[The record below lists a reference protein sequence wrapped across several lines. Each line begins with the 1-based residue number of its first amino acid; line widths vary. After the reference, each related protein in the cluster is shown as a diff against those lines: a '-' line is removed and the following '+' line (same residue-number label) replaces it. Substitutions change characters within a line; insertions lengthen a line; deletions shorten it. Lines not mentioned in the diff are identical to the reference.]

1 MTVAA
6 SIFNSEDFFT
16 ASLFQEFEANL
27 DTVFGFSYSDLKTT
41 LDRADTPERKGYSV
55 DQELRDAFEE
65 GGTPQLRWMM
75 KNIVINLSYIFL
87 SEELGR
93 RATFEEW
100 VSTVE
105 SFDVGIGRMDMD
117 PSHLDG
123 LEEIL
128 MVDVQDPRTQ

>member
-6 SIFNSEDFFT
+6 SILNSEDFFT
-16 ASLFQEFEANL
+16 VSLFQEFEANL

-41 LDRADTPERKGYSV
+41 LDRKGTPERKGYSV
-55 DQELRDAFEE
+55 DEELKVAFEE

-93 RATFEEW
+93 NATFEEW

-123 LEEIL
+123 VEVIP
-128 MVDVQDPRTQ
+128 MSNGSKSA

>member
-6 SIFNSEDFFT
+6 SILNTEDFFT
-16 ASLFQEFEANL
+16 ASLFQEFEASL

-41 LDRADTPERKGYSV
+41 LDRADTPERKGFSV
-55 DQELRDAFEE
+55 DEELKVAFEE

-87 SEELGR
+87 SQELGR
-93 RATFEEW
+93 NATFEEW

-123 LEEIL
+123 VEVIP
-128 MVDVQDPRTQ
+128 MSNGSKVG

>member
-6 SIFNSEDFFT
+6 SILNSEDFFT
-16 ASLFQEFEANL
+16 VSLFQEFEANL

-41 LDRADTPERKGYSV
+41 LDRAGTPERKGYSV
-55 DQELRDAFEE
+55 DEELKVAFEE

-87 SEELGR
+87 SQELGR
-93 RATFEEW
+93 NATFEEW

-123 LEEIL
+123 VEVIP
-128 MVDVQDPRTQ
+128 MSSGSKSD

>member
-1 MTVAA
+1 MKNILNRDDPFSV
-6 SIFNSEDFFT
+6 
-16 ASLFQEFEANL
+16 SLFQEFEANL
-27 DTVFGFSYSDLKTT
+27 DTVFGFSYADLKTT
-41 LDRADTPERKGYSV
+41 LDRAGTPERKGYSV
-55 DQELRDAFEE
+55 DEELKVAFEE

-87 SEELGR
+87 SQELGR
-93 RATFEEW
+93 NATFEEW

-123 LEEIL
+123 VEVIP
-128 MVDVQDPRTQ
+128 MSNASKSG

>member
-6 SIFNSEDFFT
+6 SILNSENLFT

-27 DTVFGFSYSDLKTT
+27 DTVFGFSYADLKTT

-55 DQELRDAFEE
+55 DEELKVAFEE

-87 SEELGR
+87 SQELGR
-93 RATFEEW
+93 NATFEEW

-123 LEEIL
+123 VEVIPMSNGLK
-128 MVDVQDPRTQ
+128 VD

>member
-6 SIFNSEDFFT
+6 SILNSENLFT

-27 DTVFGFSYSDLKTT
+27 DTVFGFSYADLKTT
-41 LDRADTPERKGYSV
+41 LDRAGTPERKGYSV
-55 DQELRDAFEE
+55 DEELKVAFEE

-93 RATFEEW
+93 NATFEEW

-123 LEEIL
+123 VEVIP
-128 MVDVQDPRTQ
+128 MSSGSKSD

>member
-1 MTVAA
+1 MNVAA
-6 SIFNSEDFFT
+6 SILNSEDFFT

-55 DQELRDAFEE
+55 DEELKAAFKE

-87 SEELGR
+87 SQELGR
-93 RATFEEW
+93 HATFEEW
-100 VSTVE
+100 ISTVE

-123 LEEIL
+123 LEEFR
-128 MVDVQDPRTQ
+128 MGAVSKVD

>member
-27 DTVFGFSYSDLKTT
+27 DNVFGFSYSDLKTT
-41 LDRADTPERKGYSV
+41 LDRADTPELKGYSV

-93 RATFEEW
+93 NATFEEW

-123 LEEIL
+123 LEEFT
-128 MVDVQDPRTQ
+128 MGAVSKVD

>member
-6 SIFNSEDFFT
+6 SILNSENLFT

-41 LDRADTPERKGYSV
+41 LDRAGTPERKGYSV
-55 DQELRDAFEE
+55 DEELKVAFER

-87 SEELGR
+87 SQELGR
-93 RATFEEW
+93 NATFEEW

-123 LEEIL
+123 VEVIP
-128 MVDVQDPRTQ
+128 MSSGSKSD

>member
-1 MTVAA
+1 MTIAA
-6 SIFNSEDFFT
+6 SILNSEDCFT

-55 DQELRDAFEE
+55 DEELKAAFDE

-75 KNIVINLSYIFL
+75 KNFVINLSYIFL
-87 SEELGR
+87 SQELGR
-93 RATFEEW
+93 HATFEEW

-123 LEEIL
+123 LEEIGF
-128 MVDVQDPRTQ
+128 VSKK

>member
-1 MTVAA
+1 MKNILNRDDPFSV
-6 SIFNSEDFFT
+6 
-16 ASLFQEFEANL
+16 SLFQEFEANL

-41 LDRADTPERKGYSV
+41 LDRAGTPERKGYSV
-55 DQELRDAFEE
+55 DEELKVAFEE

-87 SEELGR
+87 SQELGR
-93 RATFEEW
+93 HATFEEW

-117 PSHLDG
+117 PSHLYG
-123 LEEIL
+123 LEEFRMGAVSKI
-128 MVDVQDPRTQ
+128 D